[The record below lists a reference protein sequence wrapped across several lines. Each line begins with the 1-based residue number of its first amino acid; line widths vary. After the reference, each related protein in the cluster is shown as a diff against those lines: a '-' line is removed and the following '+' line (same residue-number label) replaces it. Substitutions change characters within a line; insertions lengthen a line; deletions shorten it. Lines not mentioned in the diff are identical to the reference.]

1 MLPWVFQAQL
11 RRPWKG
17 YCPQIVKQD
26 LDDFNI
32 KLNFNEVRGIKENI
46 FKKMVADACKE
57 YSFDKLLKL
66 KGNDKSKGKNLQYNK
81 LDM

>member
-1 MLPWVFQAQL
+1 M
-11 RRPWKG
+11 
-17 YCPQIVKQD
+17 KQD

-32 KLNFNEVRGIKENI
+32 KLNFNELRGIKENI
-46 FKKMVADACKE
+46 FKKMVADAYKE